1 MLKFELELNEQ
12 HKQKCNNT
20 PFKSQMKNFNTC
32 VISIG
37 LIRVYDPSLS
47 LFFYKAMKFMHIH
60 LGLQS
65 IFIVNAPILF
75 LKLPSIH
82 HNEILSNCLRQYRF
96 CHK

>member
-1 MLKFELELNEQ
+1 MSKE
-12 HKQKCNNT
+12 
-20 PFKSQMKNFNTC
+20 NFNTC

-37 LIRVYDPSLS
+37 PIRVYDLSLS
-47 LFFYKAMKFMHIH
+47 FFFYKAMKFINIH
-60 LGLQS
+60 LGLQL

-75 LKLPSIH
+75 LKLPNIH